1 MATKWTVLVYMA
13 ADTSD
18 SFYRNAMAD
27 VSEMMEARFSNNEV
41 RVIVHADA
49 PSPWKRHCWTVEG
62 GGRITPKDESGGCGH
77 EGVLDFVKR
86 SVEESDSEHYL
97 LEPTFDTQIR

>member
-27 VSEMMEARFSNNEV
+27 VSEMMEARFSSEV